1 MNFMRQKGQNQQNYK
16 PINNYQKPQQFKPH
30 QNISPNFNP
39 QNASMQFNYNPQI
52 PTNNQYK
59 QNFFPPGPINIQNRP
74 ITTRYPTNNEVF
86 GKKIE
91 SKPTPMSISTRNTN
105 ANYRPNFP
113 RQQNVFQSNRPRNF
127 KSEEL
132 FNINEGHNDS
142 EPIQDDFEDR
152 LVDYNEHLIE
162 ADKNDERNRMDCV
175 KVERRKK
182 NPRQT
187 ANIIEK
193 ITFLFTLPI
202 LRKGFKNDLEENDI
216 YEIMPDF
223 CATS

>member
-1 MNFMRQKGQNQQNYK
+1 MTNTKDRSPLKRNNSDNSNQLLV
-16 PINNYQKPQQFKPH
+16 
-30 QNISPNFNP
+30 
-39 QNASMQFNYNPQI
+39 NASRQFNHNPQI

-59 QNFFPPGPINIQNRP
+59 QNFFPRGPINIQNRP

-91 SKPTPMSISTRNTN
+91 SRPTPMSISTRNTN

-113 RQQNVFQSNRPRNF
+113 RQQNVFQSNGPRNF

-152 LVDYNEHLIE
+152 LVDYNEDLIE
-162 ADKNDERNRMDCV
+162 ADESNYSELPVNFRI
-175 KVERRKK
+175 
-182 NPRQT
+182 P
-187 ANIIEK
+187 ASEK
-193 ITFLFTLPI
+193 L
-202 LRKGFKNDLEENDI
+202 
-216 YEIMPDF
+216 
-223 CATS
+223 TST